1 MFKRV
6 KKNWNML
13 WPLLALTVVAVIIF
27 LERMGVTEN
36 FLRGDQEIAQ
46 NERTRPTIE
55 IPDTVLFV
63 SRRESNS
70 ADFASEMEQILSD
83 MRQSYEIV
91 YVEDVEKE
99 EFREQLAGYLGGTFA
114 DVTTRQKGNTYYKDF
129 TITEETKELY
139 AKEYGYEET
148 EFLAG

>member
-1 MFKRV
+1 MPLGEWKDCQTLYHR
-6 KKNWNML
+6 KNIQGISGLVQGEQSWL
-13 WPLLALTVVAVIIF
+13 C
-27 LERMGVTEN
+27 
-36 FLRGDQEIAQ
+36 Q
-46 NERTRPTIE
+46 NC
-55 IPDTVLFV
+55 
-63 SRRESNS
+63 
-70 ADFASEMEQILSD
+70 
-83 MRQSYEIV
+83 
-91 YVEDVEKE
+91 K

>member
-1 MFKRV
+1 MYVSLGEWEDCQTLYHREDIQGISGLV
-6 KKNWNML
+6 QGEQSW
-13 WPLLALTVVAVIIF
+13 A
-27 LERMGVTEN
+27 
-36 FLRGDQEIAQ
+36 
-46 NERTRPTIE
+46 RT
-55 IPDTVLFV
+55 
-63 SRRESNS
+63 
-70 ADFASEMEQILSD
+70 A
-83 MRQSYEIV
+83 
-91 YVEDVEKE
+91 K

>member
-1 MFKRV
+1 MDLKYPYGLYLIRRSLSESSSQAPMPETDFWLILHHQKIPMYPWCR
-6 KKNWNML
+6 
-13 WPLLALTVVAVIIF
+13 
-27 LERMGVTEN
+27 EN
-36 FLRGDQEIAQ
+36 NHGYA
-46 NERTRPTIE
+46 RT
-55 IPDTVLFV
+55 
-63 SRRESNS
+63 
-70 ADFASEMEQILSD
+70 A
-83 MRQSYEIV
+83 
-91 YVEDVEKE
+91 K

>member
-1 MFKRV
+1 MYVSLGEWQDCQTLYHR
-6 KKNWNML
+6 KNIQGISGL
-13 WPLLALTVVAVIIF
+13 VQ
-27 LERMGVTEN
+27 EN
-36 FLRGDQEIAQ
+36 NHGYA
-46 NERTRPTIE
+46 RT
-55 IPDTVLFV
+55 
-63 SRRESNS
+63 
-70 ADFASEMEQILSD
+70 A
-83 MRQSYEIV
+83 
-91 YVEDVEKE
+91 K